1 LPESQTCP
9 LVSIVIPVYNGANF
23 LAEAIESALAQ
34 TWPNIEII
42 VVDDGSD
49 DDGETAAVAA
59 SFGDRIRYDHKPN
72 GGVATAVNRGV
83 SLMRGEYF
91 SWLSH
96 DDVYAPEKTERLME
110 AVLKAGEPVIAF
122 GDFALMSDAGEHLRE
137 FRTGSGFESSQPVW
151 AILEGRLNGCAMMIP
166 KVCFAACGYL
176 RPDLPSTQDYDLW
189 FRMALKFQFIHVPGI
204 AVFHRQHDLQGS
216 KSPRFRSETDLLFL
230 SVFDRLT
237 DEVIASHA
245 PSKVGFYKRVL
256 RTLGTPGTS
265 AALGRVLQKIVESLP
280 VAALIHT
287 PESVFD
293 VAKSIIALRNSGTNV
308 IAAALPNKEQ
318 EEWTSLTLA
327 RDDGAAFCLKL
338 VPAHEK
344 QSLQQ
349 RLGSLVSAIDHE
361 FVWLTADG
369 KIGNVSEP
377 LAELVASPEAAA
389 CVLNYVD
396 GRLAPGPAAVLEGAV
411 VRTQALRLAL
421 AQSTGSLTSLVHALS
436 RLGPI
441 KAYLVPAEPK
451 AIQSLHPALHNV
463 NGHYVGPPPQTLP
476 PVPLTPVVLMF
487 AWLNRYAV
495 LSKLATEITWRWFGS
510 GARARDKLLKWNGL
524 TGWIDE
530 DWYRRQYRDVIRSGV
545 DPVYHFLMF
554 GYREGRDPSP
564 EFSIEAY
571 RRDYKDVASATMH
584 PVQHYVLW
592 GRHEGRQIRPTS
604 LAETLPEAAIDGRPA
619 VLIVL
624 PKANHSHVMKF
635 ALDLADQISPRIR
648 PLYLCGLDDR
658 TVSLGSDAL
667 GKGAKF
673 ELPFE
678 NSTIVSEAQIL
689 GIKRV
694 IVLHRQGFRGLLG
707 ELLQELALPFDVVHL
722 DYDMASGGPDLGDA
736 VEDLDGD
743 GNSPRTLW
751 NSDPERRWLI
761 ENVDRQFALSRDSAE
776 RLVSFGISDPII
788 IAPPPDPHRLR
799 GYRVWARPAIPKEPL
814 RIALFGSIDP
824 NTGIAVLFDVLAKV
838 RRLRLPLQFF
848 VFGELSDPLPADFQ
862 SLCKVVNPSGAYAL
876 TTEVCHW
883 HPHLA
888 WFPYQTVV
896 PFGHEMTDAQASGL
910 PIAASAIGAVS
921 ERLERRPLSWLL
933 PWDSSA
939 QDWIALFLGLRQ
951 DGMSTDWSV
960 SEDAPGMPNDHRLYQ
975 RHLYDLIFGQPT
987 PKQRADEG
995 SVRAAISSASHAG

>member
-1 LPESQTCP
+1 LPELQSFP

-59 SFGDRIRYDHKPN
+59 SFGDRIRYYHKPN

-83 SLMRGEYF
+83 ALMRGEYF

-110 AVLKAGEPVIAF
+110 AVLKAQEPIVAF
-122 GDFALMSDAGEHLRE
+122 GDFALMSDAGELLRE
-137 FRTGSGFESSQPVW
+137 VPTGSGFESSQPVW
-151 AILEGRLNGCAMMIP
+151 AILEGRLNGCAMIIP
-166 KVCFAACGYL
+166 KACFAACGYL

-189 FRMALKFQFIHVPGI
+189 FRMALKFQFMHVPGI

-216 KSPRFRSETDLLFL
+216 KSPRFLSETDLLFL
-230 SVFDRLT
+230 SAFDRLT

-245 PSKVGFYKRVL
+245 PSKVGFYKRAL
-256 RTLGTPGTS
+256 RTLAAPGTS
-265 AALGRVLQKIVESLP
+265 AALCRVLQNIVESLP
-280 VAALIHT
+280 LAALIHT

-293 VAKSIIALRNSGTNV
+293 VAQSIIALRNSGTNIV
-308 IAAALPNKEQ
+308 AAALPRKEQ
-318 EEWTSLTLA
+318 EEWTSLTMTG
-327 RDDGAAFCLKL
+327 DNGAAFSLKL
-338 VPAHEK
+338 VPSNEK

-349 RLGSLVSAIDHE
+349 RLSSLVSAIDHE
-361 FVWLTADG
+361 FAWLSADG
-369 KIGNVSEP
+369 KTGNVSEA

-389 CVLNYVD
+389 CVLNYAD

-451 AIQSLHPALHNV
+451 AIQTVPQTLNNV
-463 NGHYVGPPPQTLP
+463 NGHHVGSRPQTFS
-476 PVPLTPVVLMF
+476 PVRLAPVVFMF
-487 AWLNRYAV
+487 AWLNRYGV
-495 LSKLATEITWRWFGS
+495 LSKLVTEITWRCFGS

-530 DWYRRQYRDVIRSGV
+530 AWYQRQYRDVAHSGI

-564 EFSIEAY
+564 EFSIAAY
-571 RRDYKDVASATMH
+571 RRDYKDVAGATLH

-592 GRHEGRQIRPTS
+592 GRHEGRHIRPTA

-624 PKANHSHVMKF
+624 PKVNHSHVMRF

-648 PLYLCGLDDR
+648 PLYLCGLDDG
-658 TVSLGSDAL
+658 TVSLGSDPFR
-667 GKGAKF
+667 KGATF
-673 ELPFE
+673 ELPGE
-678 NSTIVSEAQIL
+678 SSRIVSEARIL
-689 GIKRV
+689 GVKRV
-694 IVLHRQGFRGLLG
+694 VVLHRQGFRGLLP
-707 ELLQELALPFDVVHL
+707 ELLQNLDLPFDIVHL
-722 DYDMASGGPDLGDA
+722 DYDIVSGCPYLYDA
-736 VEDLDGD
+736 GEDSDGD
-743 GNSPRTLW
+743 GKSPQTLW

-761 ENVDRQFALSRDSAE
+761 ENVDRQFAPSRDCAE
-776 RLVSFGISDPII
+776 RLAAFGMSDPII

-799 GYRVWARPAIPKEPL
+799 GFRVWARPILPTEHL
-814 RIALFGSIDP
+814 RVALFGSI
-824 NTGIAVLFDVLAKV
+824 NHQTGISVLFDVLAKV
-838 RRLRLPLQFF
+838 RDRELPLQFF
-848 VFGELSDPLPADFQ
+848 VLGELSVLLPADFQ
-862 SLCKVVNPSGAYAL
+862 SLCKVVNPSSPYAL
-876 TTEVCHW
+876 TTEVCRW

-888 WFPYQTVV
+888 WFPYQRVV

-921 ERLERRPLSWLL
+921 ERLETRPLSWLL

-939 QDWIALFLGLRQ
+939 EDWIRLFLGLRQ

-960 SEDAPGMPNDHRLYQ
+960 SEDAPGVPNDHRLYQ

-987 PKQRADEG
+987 PKRQADER
-995 SVRAAISSASHAG
+995 SVRAAMSSASHAG